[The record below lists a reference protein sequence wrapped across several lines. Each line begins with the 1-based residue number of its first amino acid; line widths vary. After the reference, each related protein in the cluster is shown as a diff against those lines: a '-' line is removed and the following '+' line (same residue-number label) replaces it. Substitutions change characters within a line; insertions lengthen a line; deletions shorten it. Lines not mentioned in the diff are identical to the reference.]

1 MTHLRV
7 TVGHGHRKDV
17 PTRRADWGLN
27 GRLRL
32 LEARPRSEGICRRH
46 SILCRRRLFMVLL
59 LSMGFWCSRCLRVS
73 HPDMRMNLSLTGLKA
88 FMWR

>member
-1 MTHLRV
+1 MS
-7 TVGHGHRKDV
+7 
-17 PTRRADWGLN
+17 

-32 LEARPRSEGICRRH
+32 SGARPRSEGIGLRH

-73 HPDMRMNLSLTGLKA
+73 HPDMRMNLLITGLKA